1 MTKKEFINELEKKMK
16 GLPKEDIRDRLLF
29 YNEMIDDYIEDGLTE
44 EEAISKIGSS
54 DEIVSKLIKETSLT
68 KIVKEHVKPKRK
80 LEAWEI
86 ILIVLTFPFWFPV
99 LILILTLILVAV
111 VLLWSMVIVGWS
123 VFGSLVGASISA
135 LFNTIELLS
144 DGNFVNS
151 VGSFGF
157 TLFLAGAT
165 IFLFFGAV
173 WVTSQ
178 TAELTKKVIQKIKLI
193 IINRG
198 K

>member
-1 MTKKEFINELEKKMK
+1 MVVQIK
-16 GLPKEDIRDRLLF
+16 
-29 YNEMIDDYIEDGLTE
+29 
-44 EEAISKIGSS
+44 
-54 DEIVSKLIKETSLT
+54 IVSKLIKETSLT

-99 LILILTLILVAV
+99 LILLLTLILVGV

-165 IFLFFGAV
+165 IFLFFVAV